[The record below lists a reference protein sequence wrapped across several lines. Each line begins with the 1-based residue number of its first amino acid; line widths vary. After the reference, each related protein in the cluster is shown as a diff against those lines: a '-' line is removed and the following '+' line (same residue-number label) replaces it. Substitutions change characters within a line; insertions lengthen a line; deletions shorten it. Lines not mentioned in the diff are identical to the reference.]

1 MCGRKTN
8 IFFTFFSVSFT
19 LPHLRRKNNRMDFSR
34 QGIQKEKNASRSSA
48 ARAANRAAV
57 TVLRVVLYILIAV
70 TVFIIFMGMGAYQ
83 GIIAD
88 TPDITD
94 ANIMPLGT
102 ASFVYDADGNE
113 VQKLSTVEGNRVTVS
128 LDNIPVNM
136 QHAIVAIEDSRFY
149 EHNGVDPHGMIRAI
163 LVALSSNFEESEGAS
178 TITQQL
184 LKNNVFTNWM
194 NESRIGRLKRK
205 LQEQY
210 LAVQLE
216 KSLRDAG
223 QDPKAVI
230 LENYLNTVNFGSGA
244 YGVQTAAQTYFG
256 KDAKDLT
263 LSECAVLAAIPQNPS
278 QYNPKVYPEENA
290 KRMKVVLKYML
301 NQDYITEDE
310 YNEALQD
317 DVYSRIKDTDDSSTS
332 TEQDIYSYFVDE
344 VIAQVQNDL
353 MTQKGYSESEAYN
366 AIYNGGLR
374 IYTTED
380 PDIQQILEEEFA
392 NEANFPANVQL
403 NLDWA
408 LTVDKADGE
417 RVNYSVQNL
426 QTYFQENTDP
436 NFDLYFS
443 SEDEAQSYIDQ
454 YKAQVI
460 GSGDTIVAERTSFVP
475 EPQACM
481 TVIDQN
487 TGYVVGIVGGRG
499 EKQGSLTLDR
509 ATDSLRQPEG
519 TLRILSTYG
528 PAIQEG
534 DVTLATKEST
544 TVAADTNS
552 DDNSHAAA
560 LTNINMN
567 VRSAIL
573 QGSSAIATT
582 VLQQVTPETGLS
594 YLKRLGFT
602 NLNDDKDASSN
613 LATGSTTNGV
623 TNLELTAAY
632 AAIANKGT
640 YNKPVFYTKVLD
652 TAGNTV
658 LENKAMP
665 VSVFDEST
673 SYLLTNA
680 MQEEIASDGA
690 AGSAFRLERPDIDVA
705 GQTGTTESDI
715 DLQFAGFTPYYTAG
729 IWCGYD
735 SSESL
740 TDDEKSYIATL
751 WTSVM
756 NRIDADK
763 DAKTFEMP
771 STVETLSICSD
782 SGLLAGVGCTPKT
795 EVFSIANAPT
805 ETCTEHKP
813 KPTPTP
819 KATVTP
825 SPTAAASDNTQ
836 DATQGDNTDA
846 GQAGTQ
852 TQAPATDNNA
862 AAATGG

>member
-1 MCGRKTN
+1 
-8 IFFTFFSVSFT
+8 
-19 LPHLRRKNNRMDFSR
+19 MDFSR

-48 ARAANRAAV
+48 TRAANRAAV
-57 TVLRVVLYILIAV
+57 TVLRVVLYILIAA

-128 LDNIPVNM
+128 LDDIPVNM

-403 NLDWA
+403 SLDWA

-454 YKAQVI
+454 YKAQVV

-481 TVIDQN
+481 TVINQS

-544 TVAADTNS
+544 TVAAGSDS
-552 DDNSHAAA
+552 DDNSHATT

-582 VLQQVTPETGLS
+582 VLQQVTPETGLN

-602 NLNDDKDASSN
+602 NLNEDKDASSN

-673 SYLLTNA
+673 SYLLTSA

-690 AGSAFRLERPDIDVA
+690 TGPAFRLERSDIDVA

-735 SSESL
+735 SNESL

-763 DAKTFEMP
+763 DAKTFEVP

-813 KPTPTP
+813 TPTPTP
-819 KATVTP
+819 KATATP
-825 SPTAAASDNTQ
+825 SPTAAADNTQ
-836 DATQGDNTDA
+836 DATQGENTDA
-846 GQAGTQ
+846 GQTGDQTQ
-852 TQAPATDNNA
+852 TADNGA

>member
-1 MCGRKTN
+1 
-8 IFFTFFSVSFT
+8 
-19 LPHLRRKNNRMDFSR
+19 
-34 QGIQKEKNASRSSA
+34 
-48 ARAANRAAV
+48 
-57 TVLRVVLYILIAV
+57 
-70 TVFIIFMGMGAYQ
+70 
-83 GIIAD
+83 
-88 TPDITD
+88 
-94 ANIMPLGT
+94 
-102 ASFVYDADGNE
+102 
-113 VQKLSTVEGNRVTVS
+113 
-128 LDNIPVNM
+128 
-136 QHAIVAIEDSRFY
+136 
-149 EHNGVDPHGMIRAI
+149 
-163 LVALSSNFEESEGAS
+163 
-178 TITQQL
+178 
-184 LKNNVFTNWM
+184 
-194 NESRIGRLKRK
+194 
-205 LQEQY
+205 
-210 LAVQLE
+210 
-216 KSLRDAG
+216 
-223 QDPKAVI
+223 
-230 LENYLNTVNFGSGA
+230 
-244 YGVQTAAQTYFG
+244 
-256 KDAKDLT
+256 
-263 LSECAVLAAIPQNPS
+263 
-278 QYNPKVYPEENA
+278 
-290 KRMKVVLKYML
+290 
-301 NQDYITEDE
+301 
-310 YNEALQD
+310 
-317 DVYSRIKDTDDSSTS
+317 
-332 TEQDIYSYFVDE
+332 
-344 VIAQVQNDL
+344 
-353 MTQKGYSESEAYN
+353 
-366 AIYNGGLR
+366 
-374 IYTTED
+374 
-380 PDIQQILEEEFA
+380 
-392 NEANFPANVQL
+392 
-403 NLDWA
+403 
-408 LTVDKADGE
+408 
-417 RVNYSVQNL
+417 
-426 QTYFQENTDP
+426 
-436 NFDLYFS
+436 
-443 SEDEAQSYIDQ
+443 
-454 YKAQVI
+454 
-460 GSGDTIVAERTSFVP
+460 
-475 EPQACM
+475 M

-690 AGSAFRLERPDIDVA
+690 TGSAFRLERPDIDVA

-751 WTSVM
+751 WTNVM

>member
-48 ARAANRAAV
+48 TRAANRAAV
-57 TVLRVVLYILIAV
+57 TVLRVVLYILIAA

-128 LDNIPVNM
+128 LDDIPVNM

-403 NLDWA
+403 SLDWA

-454 YKAQVI
+454 YKAQVV

-481 TVIDQN
+481 TVINQS

-544 TVAADTNS
+544 TVAAGSDS
-552 DDNSHAAA
+552 DDNSHATT

-582 VLQQVTPETGLS
+582 VLQQVTPETGLN

-602 NLNDDKDASSN
+602 NLNEDKDASSN

-673 SYLLTNA
+673 SYLLTSA

-690 AGSAFRLERPDIDVA
+690 TGPAFRLERSDIDVA

-735 SSESL
+735 SNESL

-763 DAKTFEMP
+763 DAKTFEVP

-813 KPTPTP
+813 TPTPTP
-819 KATVTP
+819 KATATP
-825 SPTAAASDNTQ
+825 SPTAAADNTQ
-836 DATQGDNTDA
+836 DATQGENTDA
-846 GQAGTQ
+846 GQTGDQTQ
-852 TQAPATDNNA
+852 TADNGA